1 MKKQVYLFEIS
12 DITENQV
19 KLPYSTGLIWG
30 HCILDNTIKSNYE
43 LGGWIY
49 YRDKIDCILSKVEN
63 PSIVGFSNFV
73 WNTQINYKL
82 AKKIKEKYPNC
93 IVVFGGQGT
102 PKSDR
107 ISNFFVEHP
116 YIDIAVQGEGEISFK
131 EILLEN

>member
-30 HCILDNTIKSNYE
+30 HCILDNAIKSNYE

-73 WNTQINYKL
+73 ERYIAS
-82 AKKIKEKYPNC
+82 AKNI
-93 IVVFGGQGT
+93 
-102 PKSDR
+102 
-107 ISNFFVEHP
+107 
-116 YIDIAVQGEGEISFK
+116 IDIDFPEPVP
-131 EILLEN
+131 